1 MKETIITIKRKKIE
15 LFTFMICFII
25 ANLANLYSIIVYK
38 TSFVELITSMG
49 YVIVATIIIYFIWSI
64 IRLIF
69 WPIRLLIS
77 KKRRKLIS

>member
-15 LFTFMICFII
+15 LFAFMICFII